1 MSIDKEK
8 LLKDLIAMKE
18 NDEKIKALYSD
29 EFYRLEELYTLKGSI
44 INLETLIEFIEEGK
58 YDRQ

>member
-1 MSIDKEK
+1 M
-8 LLKDLIAMKE
+8 MK
-18 NDEKIKALYSD
+18 KIKALYND